1 MNKTVFQAETDG
13 FHGAWYPCADG
24 SRKGIIAM
32 IGDSSEDRM
41 VVSAVKW
48 LHRLGVHVMAM
59 SPDEKDYGYHN
70 YPLECF
76 GKAIAYMKEQGCEK
90 IGIVGGST
98 TGMHSLV
105 AASYYP
111 EDISLTAA
119 FSPSDFVMEGF
130 IRDGKDG
137 VTERPA
143 DNESTVS
150 WQGKPLPYLP
160 YAYRHPE
167 YWLKVKE
174 ESKATGNMI
183 ASRGLFEESERRHP
197 IREEEKIKVE
207 NIRGRIILVGAEDDV
222 LWNTCKYIKRIQQRL
237 AERPHDSSV
246 TALTYEHGTHF
257 VYPDSMLRI
266 MLPIGSSLLIGL
278 MFKDGRRF
286 SKECRQTRIDIDQ
299 KVREAILEW

>member
-1 MNKTVFQAETDG
+1 MNKTVFRAETDG

-59 SPDEKDYGYHN
+59 SPDEKDYGHHN
-70 YPLECF
+70 YPLERF
-76 GKAIAYMKEQGCEK
+76 WKAIAYMKARGCEK

-98 TGMHSLV
+98 TGMLALI

-130 IRDGKDG
+130 YRDGKDG
-137 VTERPA
+137 MRERPA

-197 IREEEKIKVE
+197 IREEEKIRVE

-246 TALTYEHGTHF
+246 TALTYAHGTHF

-278 MFKDGRRF
+278 MFKDGRRY

-299 KVREAILEW
+299 KVRKAILEW

>member
-1 MNKTVFQAETDG
+1 MNKTVFRTETDG

-24 SRKGIIAM
+24 SGKGIIAM

-98 TGMHSLV
+98 TGMLSLI

-137 VTERPA
+137 MTERPA

-150 WQGKPLPYLP
+150 WQGKPLSYLP

-207 NIRGRIILVGAEDDV
+207 NIRGRIILVGAEDDESHCDQGEAV
-222 LWNTCKYIKRIQQRL
+222 GNTFKRPETR
-237 AERPHDSSV
+237 D
-246 TALTYEHGTHF
+246 
-257 VYPDSMLRI
+257 RI
-266 MLPIGSSLLIGL
+266 
-278 MFKDGRRF
+278 
-286 SKECRQTRIDIDQ
+286 T
-299 KVREAILEW
+299 

>member
-1 MNKTVFQAETDG
+1 MLA
-13 FHGAWYPCADG
+13 
-24 SRKGIIAM
+24 
-32 IGDSSEDRM
+32 
-41 VVSAVKW
+41 
-48 LHRLGVHVMAM
+48 
-59 SPDEKDYGYHN
+59 
-70 YPLECF
+70 
-76 GKAIAYMKEQGCEK
+76 
-90 IGIVGGST
+90 
-98 TGMHSLV
+98 LV

-137 VTERPA
+137 VTERPC

-174 ESKATGNMI
+174 ESKETGNMI
-183 ASRGLFEESERRHP
+183 ASRGLFEKSERRHP

-237 AERPHDSSV
+237 AERPHESSV
-246 TALTYEHGTHF
+246 TALTYEHRTHF

-266 MLPIGSSLLIGL
+266 MLPIGSSLLVGL